1 MPAEISGTDV
11 DLRKLV
17 ETHALAI
24 VEGISASLPE
34 LRPWFPWAQT
44 APTAEEQIKRANNA
58 VEAFA
63 AAQDFEYSLFEADSN
78 ELVGGLRLNPLLAPG
93 TAEIGY
99 WVRSDR
105 HRRGYATQAVRLATD
120 TAFNHFDSLLKVE
133 IHMECR
139 SRESVRRVDGCALH
153 RRPARKQGVTV
164 SCNKATVIV
173 WLKETYSGGHQ
184 CQKHR
189 RQ

>member
-1 MPAEISGTDV
+1 MMPAEISGTDV

-63 AAQDFEYSLFEADSN
+63 AAQDFRVLA
-78 ELVGGLRLNPLLAPG
+78 LRGRLQRIGRRATTEPTPG
-93 TAEIGY
+93 
-99 WVRSDR
+99 
-105 HRRGYATQAVRLATD
+105 
-120 TAFNHFDSLLKVE
+120 
-133 IHMECR
+133 
-139 SRESVRRVDGCALH
+139 
-153 RRPARKQGVTV
+153 ARN
-164 SCNKATVIV
+164 C
-173 WLKETYSGGHQ
+173 
-184 CQKHR
+184 
-189 RQ
+189 